1 MKTSIPPSAARNLAF
16 SLALPLCFFALPGNA
31 GAADCKAV
39 FDAMLRVAT
48 TPHHTYTTL
57 PGVMTGGKPRQSESI
72 NTGKAIFL
80 LTEGKWKPSMITPQ
94 QTVEIEQD
102 NIKNNKT
109 ACRVVRDESVDGVS
123 AILYVIREGE
133 EGEATESQ
141 IWISKSSGLPVHVKS
156 DMLDSRYV
164 YSGIVAP
171 AVN

>member
-1 MKTSIPPSAARNLAF
+1 MKTSIPPSAARHLAVAR
-16 SLALPLCFFALPGNA
+16 ALPLCIFALPGIA
-31 GAADCKAV
+31 GASDCKAV

-48 TPHHTYTTL
+48 TPHHTYTTV
-57 PGVMTGGKPRQSESI
+57 PGVMTGGKPMQTESI

-80 LTEGKWKPSMITPQ
+80 LTAGKWKPSMVTPQ
-94 QTVEIEQD
+94 QTLEIEQD
-102 NIKNNKT
+102 NIKTNKT
-109 ACRVVRDESVDGVS
+109 ACRVVRDESVDGVG
-123 AILYVIREGE
+123 ATLYAVREDPDGD
-133 EGEATESQ
+133 ATESQ